1 MQELIDIIER
11 GFDSGGKTANDDE
24 AKKDDK
30 KKKEGDEGAEGESA
44 EAPKEDA

>member
-24 AKKDDK
+24 AKELRDAV
-30 KKKEGDEGAEGESA
+30 GSA
-44 EAPKEDA
+44 IEMLDAGKARVA